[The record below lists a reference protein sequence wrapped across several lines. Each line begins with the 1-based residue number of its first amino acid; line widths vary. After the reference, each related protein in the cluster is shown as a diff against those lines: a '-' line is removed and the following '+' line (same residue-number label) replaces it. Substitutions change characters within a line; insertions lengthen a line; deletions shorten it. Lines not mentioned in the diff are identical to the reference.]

1 MRKKPLTNKKGDV
14 RELGPADFK
23 SLRRLK
29 DDMPAVVTAL
39 KAGRGRPSVKFP
51 KRQLTM
57 RLSSKVVEGLKA
69 SGPGYNERV
78 DRLLAEALDKG
89 RL

>member
-14 RELGPADFK
+14 RKLGPTDFK
-23 SLRRLK
+23 GLRSLKEDRPDIVAAFK
-29 DDMPAVVTAL
+29 Q
-39 KAGRGRPSVKFP
+39 GRGRPSIKFP

-57 RLSSKVVEGLKA
+57 RLSSKVVDGIKA
-69 SGPGYNERV
+69 SGPGYNARIERI
-78 DRLLAEALDKG
+78 LQEALDKG